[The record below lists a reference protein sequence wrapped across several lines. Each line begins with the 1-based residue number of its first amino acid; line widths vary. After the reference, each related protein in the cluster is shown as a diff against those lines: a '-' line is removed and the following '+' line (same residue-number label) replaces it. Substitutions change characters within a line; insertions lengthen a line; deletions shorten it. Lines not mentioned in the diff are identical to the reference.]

1 MRVDA
6 CVFVGGVFAFFRHV
20 DEQLRGSRPQR
31 QLRPALILAKAH
43 HPKIVLT
50 SLTTRKRGTMSF
62 AWPIGL
68 REMDLL
74 SEWRL

>member
-43 HPKIVLT
+43 HPKNSPDVINH
-50 SLTTRKRGTMSF
+50 
-62 AWPIGL
+62 P
-68 REMDLL
+68 
-74 SEWRL
+74 